1 METTPNTQSFEDT
14 VREMSHQ
21 LRTPLTS
28 VMGFSELLLEDE
40 TITGRQREYLQMI
53 SEESRRLS
61 SMLNHYLSVLLV
73 ETEDGAD
80 G

>member
-1 METTPNTQSFEDT
+1 METKPDIRNFENT
-14 VREMSHQ
+14 VREMSHE

-40 TITGRQREYLQMI
+40 TLTGQQREYLTMI

-61 SMLNHYLSVLLV
+61 SMLDHYLSALLV
-73 ETEDGAD
+73 EAEDKPAG
-80 G
+80 